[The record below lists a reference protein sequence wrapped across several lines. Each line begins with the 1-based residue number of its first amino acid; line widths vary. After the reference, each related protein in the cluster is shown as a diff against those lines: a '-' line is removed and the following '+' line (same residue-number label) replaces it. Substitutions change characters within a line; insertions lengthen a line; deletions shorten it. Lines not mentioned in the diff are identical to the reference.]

1 MNEEVLK
8 KMMADVVRMKMV
20 KDISEEIAGPCVA
33 AVEEFLA
40 KVPNEA
46 RAHRDELLVT
56 AAVKAVLEIIDEDE
70 EECDEHCDECDQN
83 CEEDKRILDMFAN
96 LTAAANVADKENK
109 KPEAS
114 PADVLRELLK

>member
-8 KMMADVVRMKMV
+8 KMMADVVRMKMI

-56 AAVKAVLEIIDEDE
+56 AAVKAVLEIIEEDEDE
-70 EECDEHCDECDQN
+70 EECDGHCDECDQS
-83 CEEDKRILDMFAN
+83 CEE
-96 LTAAANVADKENK
+96 ENK